1 MEGPPALKLLAEW
14 MPPVAAAG
22 ARIRL
27 ARPMRAMC
35 GGGSVSEEVVGRR

>member
-22 ARIRL
+22 ARIPPGAANAGHVR
-27 ARPMRAMC
+27 R
-35 GGGSVSEEVVGRR
+35 GSVSEEVVGRR